1 MSVGH
6 PTAIIP
12 KLVLLLLL
20 LIGNDH
26 PTMIIM
32 TMCVTSSLAKLSDK
46 VPAWQP
52 SHNWVAISIIIGPC
66 SWEDDSHCESRLDG
80 REESARTSNQN

>member
-6 PTAIIP
+6 PTARIP

-32 TMCVTSSLAKLSDK
+32 TMCVTSSLAKL
-46 VPAWQP
+46 
-52 SHNWVAISIIIGPC
+52 
-66 SWEDDSHCESRLDG
+66 
-80 REESARTSNQN
+80 